1 LILAAVL
8 RLVSAVFSEGYL
20 MHDDHFLVIE
30 VGASWAAGEDYN
42 AWLPEG
48 QRARGIADPTPH
60 PGNWVYPGVHAGLFW
75 VFHALGLTDPAAAM
89 VLVRILHGLWSL
101 CAVWW
106 GFLIAEHLAGRQV
119 AERTGLLLAA
129 LAWMPIVSVH
139 QLVETACI
147 PLILAAIW
155 GWLRTPVGQQDRWTW
170 VLVGCAWGL
179 ATGLRYQVGLAAV
192 GFAAAVVYTHRRAA
206 FPGILGVAATAL
218 AVFSVTQASDLW
230 VWGEPFAQLRAY
242 FGYNT
247 EQAGNYP
254 QGPVYQYVLTLA
266 GLLLPPFSLVVMWG
280 VAKQWKSAAVVVW
293 PALLFLLFHS
303 IFPNKQERF
312 ILPIVPLLLIA
323 GMAGLQGFDQIRWQR
338 ALWRFSWAVNVIAL
352 LVLTPATFKRSRME
366 AMSRLHAYG
375 DVENFLAVQVDSGA
389 LPPQFYWGSWTRYWT
404 TDGSTAPDADKRLY
418 CASDRPPDAILFYGD
433 AGIPAAVARY
443 AAVYPTLTFV
453 EEVPAGALDRFI
465 HALNPINSVERVA
478 IYRISP
484 EEECAEP

>member
-1 LILAAVL
+1 MV
-8 RLVSAVFSEGYL
+8 V
-20 MHDDHFLVIE
+20 
-30 VGASWAAGEDYN
+30 
-42 AWLPEG
+42 
-48 QRARGIADPTPH
+48 
-60 PGNWVYPGVHAGLFW
+60 
-75 VFHALGLTDPAAAM
+75 AL
-89 VLVRILHGLWSL
+89 
-101 CAVWW
+101 
-106 GFLIAEHLAGRQV
+106 
-119 AERTGLLLAA
+119 
-129 LAWMPIVSVH
+129 
-139 QLVETACI
+139 
-147 PLILAAIW
+147 
-155 GWLRTPVGQQDRWTW
+155 
-170 VLVGCAWGL
+170 
-179 ATGLRYQVGLAAV
+179 
-192 GFAAAVVYTHRRAA
+192 THRRAA

-338 ALWRFSWAVNVIAL
+338 ALWRFSWAVNVVVL

-404 TDGSTAPDADKRLY
+404 TDGSTAPDEDKRLY

-443 AAVYPTLTFV
+443 AALYPTLTFV